1 MFIASKLLS
10 FATQPIAWAM
20 IFLGLGLL
28 VTRRWPRGGRR
39 LCWAAFAS
47 LALLSWQFPVEVLLR
62 QLETQYPA
70 PDPTADLTRYAG
82 VVVLGGALERSE
94 MWQRPGQVALNA
106 AGERMIAPIG
116 LLKRNPNLRIVFT
129 GGEGNFNLQP
139 LSEGDRAKKF
149 FDSIGISPER
159 VTYES
164 RSRTTFDNAVFT
176 AELPG
181 VDKTQPWLLLTTCA
195 HMPRSM
201 GSFIK
206 AGWNVTPYCVDYR
219 APEHASWKAVA
230 SFSFTNGAEKWHYA
244 LHELIGYWAYKL
256 AGRI

>member
-10 FATQPIAWAM
+10 FATQPLAWALLLLA
-20 IFLGLGLL
+20 LGL
-28 VTRRWPRGGRR
+28 VCMKRWRILGTR
-39 LCWAAFAS
+39 LCWAAFIV
-47 LALLSWQFPVEVLLR
+47 LALTGWSPLPEYLLR

-70 PDPTADLTRYAG
+70 PDPRADLSRYAG

-94 MWQRPGQVALNA
+94 MWQRPGQMALNA

-129 GGEGNFNLQP
+129 GGEGNLRLAA
-139 LSEGDRAKKF
+139 LSEADRARML
-149 FDSIGISPER
+149 FDHIGIEPAR

-176 AELPG
+176 AALPG
-181 VDKTQPWLLLTTCA
+181 IDIKQPWLLLTTCA

-201 GSFIK
+201 GTFLK
-206 AGWNVTPYCVDYR
+206 AGWNVTPHCVDYR
-219 APEHASWKAVA
+219 APEHISWRALTGY
-230 SFSFTNGAEKWHYA
+230 SFTLGADKWHYA
-244 LHELIGYWAYKL
+244 LHEIIGYRAYQM